1 MNKWIIGARV
11 KTLPAAV
18 APVLIGTAYAT
29 QISWLNASLAMLVA
43 LFLQIA
49 VNYSNDYSDGTK
61 GTDSNR
67 VGPIRLVASGLATAK
82 SVKQAAVI
90 SFVIAAIAGTI
101 LAINVSYWLI
111 VVGAI
116 SIWAAWGYTGGKKP
130 YGYFGFG
137 ELSVFIFFGLVA
149 TVGSYYVQEQVI
161 NWQIIFLAIPVGAHS
176 CAILAINNLRDL
188 PQDAL
193 SGKRT
198 MAVKIG
204 DKNTRRFFVL
214 LLATAQILAIGTS
227 AITQLAF
234 ISTLCLPLTFLISK
248 EVLAGAAGKELI
260 SVLTKTAK
268 LQLLMAVFITT
279 ALIIQKG

>member
-29 QISWLNASLAMLVA
+29 QISWLNALLAMLVA

-49 VNYSNDYSDGTK
+49 VNYSNDYSDGIK

-214 LLATAQILAIGTS
+214 LLATAQISALGTS
-227 AITQLAF
+227 AITQLAS
-234 ISTLCLPLTFLISK
+234 ISALCLPLTFLISK

-268 LQLLMAVFITT
+268 LQLLMAVLITA